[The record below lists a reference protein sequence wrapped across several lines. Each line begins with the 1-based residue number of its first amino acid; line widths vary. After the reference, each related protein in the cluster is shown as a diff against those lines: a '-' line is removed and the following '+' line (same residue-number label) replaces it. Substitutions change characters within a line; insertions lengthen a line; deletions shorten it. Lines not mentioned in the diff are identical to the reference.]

1 MTRDSMVEF
10 MKLLKRTTNVSDQE
24 ASLLAATKIH
34 ESMPKSRMYYK
45 IGASRNIG
53 GGKKI
58 DPRSNM
64 PEKLKKIMKDVN
76 SGVPRKLK
84 EVEEDLAIIGV

>member
-1 MTRDSMVEF
+1 MVEF
-10 MKLLKRTTNVSDQE
+10 MKLLKRTTNVTDKE
-24 ASLLAATKIH
+24 ASLLAATKVH

-64 PEKLKKIMKDVN
+64 PKHLKKIMKDVN
-76 SGVPRKLK
+76 GGVLK
-84 EVEEDLAIIGV
+84 KSSYEEEDLAIIGPFLNS